1 MISIVALQTPY
12 SKTIQLIVQI
22 ALVDW
27 VFRSTHDFYGIWLT
41 SLRRSIRERRKFRN
55 VLDIFRFSAENSVIL
70 QRNNWKMII
79 FTSNTRVSD
88 VHEVLFEI
96 WSSNQTPLYL
106 INANI
111 DLIDK
116 KRIHIS
122 ISNGVELINFLH
134 KKSSIVAKR
143 LVFALVVF

>member
-27 VFRSTHDFYGIWLT
+27 VFRSTHDFYDIWLT